1 MIAEPSTI
9 EQMADAALAA
19 WLTERRTMIGASES
33 PAILGCGYA
42 NESAWTV
49 YARKIGEADEQA
61 ECEAFEW
68 GHAIQPIALKM
79 FSKRTGIKVDDLGP
93 FAIQRHPDMPWIGA
107 TLDGIATVD
116 GRRAVVEAKN
126 VGQYNARDWADED
139 EPPPLRVQVQI
150 AHQMLA
156 ADADIGFAV
165 ACVGGNKLAWRRIDR
180 NRRFEAVLIER
191 LAAFWRCVDTRTPP
205 KVDGSIATAKALA
218 ALWPGDDGE
227 EVYLP
232 AEAAEWDAA
241 LVKAKAD
248 KKDAEAREREASNK
262 LRAAIQ
268 DGAFGVLPSG
278 EKYSLKTQERSAY
291 VCEATSF
298 RVLRRL
304 K

>member
-1 MIAEPSTI
+1 MIAEPGTI
-9 EQMADAALAA
+9 DATDPMSDWLA
-19 WLTERRTMIGASES
+19 ERRTMIGASES

-49 YARKIGEADEQA
+49 YARKIGELDEQE

-126 VGQYNARDWADED
+126 VGQYHARDWADED

-248 KKDAEAREREASNK
+248 KKEAEARETAAANQIK
-262 LRAAIQ
+262 AAI
-268 DGAFGVLPSG
+268 GEAAFGILPSG
-278 EKYSLKTQERSAY
+278 ERYSWKTQERAGYTVAPSS
-291 VCEATSF
+291 C
-298 RVLRRL
+298 RVLLRR
-304 K
+304 KS